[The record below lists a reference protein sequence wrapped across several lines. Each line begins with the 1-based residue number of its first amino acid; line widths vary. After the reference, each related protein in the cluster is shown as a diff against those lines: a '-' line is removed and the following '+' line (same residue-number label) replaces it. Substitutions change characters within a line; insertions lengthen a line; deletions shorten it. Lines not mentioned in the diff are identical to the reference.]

1 MINRRLFDRA
11 SCFPQDAS
19 TRNETLRR
27 PGDEFSIPA
36 SCKGEHESG
45 LIETKESDLG
55 FQFLREY
62 ATILHA
68 HRYHI

>member
-1 MINRRLFDRA
+1 MSNELKPF
-11 SCFPQDAS
+11 S
-19 TRNETLRR
+19 TAMYH
-27 PGDEFSIPA
+27 PKKA
-36 SCKGEHESG
+36 QMHEAATGLLALTTTSPSG

-55 FQFLREY
+55 FQFLCAY